1 MIFAF
6 IAVVAWALFV
16 GLFVARDLYLNQPQD
31 VRERQWDAPFCTDVV
46 FPFHDTPSSQSE
58 EYNHAA

>member
-1 MIFAF
+1 MIFAI
-6 IAVVAWALFV
+6 IAVVAWALFF

-46 FPFHDTPSSQSE
+46 FPSHDNGDSQ
-58 EYNHAA
+58 